1 MRRRRFGE
9 SDPTPPLLGAL
20 PGPSEP
26 GISRPAIV
34 VRSSATA
41 VDSFGMRDDASAT
54 AFYERHQER
63 LQRQVSRYTPASP
76 ETVEDACAYAWLQWA
91 RLRPD
96 QSRAWRGVF
105 LLGWGEGG
113 GGASLRGRGRGG
125 KGPPAA
131 RPVAR
136 VAVAVPCGVARG
148 VAAASHRGARR
159 RANGRAAGVGAPGR
173 SPARSRAIGRIAG
186 RARAASAPAAAVAEH
201 AGGGADLWRDCRR
214 DGGLPAHG

>member
-1 MRRRRFGE
+1 MRRRRSGE

-20 PGPSEP
+20 PRPSEP

-76 ETVEDACAYAWLQWA
+76 ETVEDACAYAWLHWT

-96 QSRAWRGVF
+96 QSRAWRWLF
-105 LLGWGEGG
+105 LVAWREAWRLDRLQ
-113 GGASLRGRGRGG
+113 APDPPRNA
-125 KGPPAA
+125 PPAA
-131 RPVAR
+131 FERP
-136 VAVAVPCGVARG
+136 
-148 VAAASHRGARR
+148 
-159 RANGRAAGVGAPGR
+159 
-173 SPARSRAIGRIAG
+173 
-186 RARAASAPAAAVAEH
+186 
-201 AGGGADLWRDCRR
+201 
-214 DGGLPAHG
+214 